1 MHVLALNQFYAPDH
15 SATSQLLTELCEDL
29 AAAGERVTVVASR
42 GTYLGGEKL
51 PARERRRGVEV
62 LRPWATSLGK
72 GSIARRLLD
81 YGTFGAS
88 ALAEVVR
95 VARPDVMIA
104 LTTPPMIAAGAA
116 VVAKARGIP
125 LVPWVQDVYPEVA
138 VAFGVLQETTMA
150 ARALAAVGRA
160 SHRAARLTVTLSE
173 GMAERVVA
181 QGQARERIRVIP
193 NWSDGRLVH
202 PTAEGAARF
211 RREHD
216 LEGRFVAMY
225 SGNLGA
231 GHELVPFVAAARALA
246 ARRPELAL
254 VFVGDGVR
262 RAEAEQAAR
271 GLTNVRFLPYQPRER
286 LAESLSAAD
295 VHLASLQPGLDG
307 LLVPS
312 KLYGVMAAGRPLL
325 YLGPASCELARVI
338 RRWGVGWHV
347 EPGEPAALVA
357 ALEAAMAEPLETRGR
372 GERARATFVT
382 EFDRP
387 RAVERW
393 RAVLR
398 EAVAEGPHAIGGRA
412 PKGE

>member
-1 MHVLALNQFYAPDH
+1 VHVLALNQFYAPDH

-42 GTYLGGEKL
+42 GTYLGGDKL
-51 PARERRRGVEV
+51 PAREQRNGVDV
-62 LRPWATSLGK
+62 ARPFATSLGK
-72 GSIARRLLD
+72 GSVLRRLAD
-81 YGTFGAS
+81 YGTFGVA
-88 ALAEVVR
+88 ALAELVR
-95 VARPDVMIA
+95 VSKPDVIVA

-116 VVAKARGIP
+116 VVANLRGVP

-138 VAFGVLQETTMA
+138 VAFGVLGASSGTV
-150 ARALAAVGRA
+150 RALSAVARA
-160 SHRAARLTVTLSE
+160 SHRAARLTVVLSR

-181 QGQARERIRVIP
+181 QGQDHDRVRVIP

-202 PTAEGAARF
+202 PSKDGAARF
-211 RREHD
+211 RREHG

-231 GHELVPFVAAARALA
+231 GHELAPFVEAARALA

-271 GLTNVRFLPYQPRER
+271 GLTNVRFLPYQPRDR

-312 KLYGVMAAGRPLL
+312 KLYGVMAAGRPLV
-325 YLGPASCELARVI
+325 YLGPARCELARVI
-338 RRWGVGWHV
+338 RRWEIGWHV
-347 EPGEPAALVA
+347 EPNEPVALVA
-357 ALEAAMAEPLETRGR
+357 ALEAAMTDRADTRAR
-372 GERARATFVT
+372 GERARVTFLT

-398 EAVAEGPHAIGGRA
+398 EAVGGYSNGGRA
-412 PKGE
+412 PEAG